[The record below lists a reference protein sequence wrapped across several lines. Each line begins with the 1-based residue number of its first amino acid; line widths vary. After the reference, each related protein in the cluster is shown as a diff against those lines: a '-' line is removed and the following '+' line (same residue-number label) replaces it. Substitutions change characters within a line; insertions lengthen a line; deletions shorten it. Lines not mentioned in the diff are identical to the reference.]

1 MKDSIVGD
9 MSAPCS
15 GNRGGGIDVR
25 GRLRIAVQIRELRA
39 DAMRQPG
46 IPLVV
51 LDGLDSPRQRVRVGH
66 DDGALLA
73 AGYTRVEE
81 IPVVHMHVR
90 LVSNDEDRKSV
101 GWGKSVSERV
111 N

>member
-1 MKDSIVGD
+1 
-9 MSAPCS
+9 
-15 GNRGGGIDVR
+15 
-25 GRLRIAVQIRELRA
+25 
-39 DAMRQPG
+39 MRQPG

-81 IPVVHMHVR
+81 IPVEHMPVR
-90 LVSNDEDRKSV
+90 LVYNDDRHLRFTALELVDGGGAGRHNVAEGV
-101 GWGKSVSERV
+101 GSDVFQTAVEGDPERGEIGRASCRERV
-111 N
+111 CQYV